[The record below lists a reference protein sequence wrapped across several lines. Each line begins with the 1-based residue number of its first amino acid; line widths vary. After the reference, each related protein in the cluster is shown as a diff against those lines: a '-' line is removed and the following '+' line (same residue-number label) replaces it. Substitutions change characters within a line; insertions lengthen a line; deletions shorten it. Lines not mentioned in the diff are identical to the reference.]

1 MHPALKAVQS
11 RIHFVRGE
19 RVMLSADLAEIYGVE
34 TRALNQAVK
43 RNAARFPGDF
53 MFQLTAKEMA
63 DLKSQSVTSSWGGA
77 RRALPYAFT
86 EHGAVMLASVLNS
99 PRAVRMSVHVVRAFV
114 SVARLMAKH
123 KELAAK
129 ITALEGKVGKH
140 DKQLQN
146 LLEAIKLLITPNTN
160 QARTIKGFGK

>member
-1 MHPALKAVQS
+1 MQPALKSVQS
-11 RIHFVRGE
+11 RIHFIRGE

-43 RNAARFPGDF
+43 RNAARFPADF
-53 MFQLTAKEMA
+53 MFQLTAKEAA

-99 PRAVRMSVHVVRAFV
+99 PRAVRMSVYVVRAFV
-114 SVARLMAKH
+114 SVAQLMSKH

-146 LLEAIKLLITPNTN
+146 LLEAIKLLIAPNTAP
-160 QARTIKGFGK
+160 ARTIKGFGK